1 MLSWGYGAYVYLHVS
16 SPTGREIQKFEAESE
31 GRVEFVA
38 TEDGEHNFC
47 FKNAYTETEVS
58 FWINTETDS
67 ALSDV
72 AKEGTLSVAVSY
84 LFYLTTA

>member
-1 MLSWGYGAYVYLHVS
+1 MT
-16 SPTGREIQKFEAESE
+16 SPSGKEVQKFDGEGE

-38 TEDGEHNFC
+38 SEDGEHSFC

-72 AKEGTLSVAVSY
+72 AKEGT
-84 LFYLTTA
+84 F

>member
-1 MLSWGYGAYVYLHVS
+1 MYLHVNAPS
-16 SPTGREIQKFEAESE
+16 GHELQKFEAESE
-31 GRVEFVA
+31 GRVEFIA
-38 TEDGEHNFC
+38 NEDGEYSFC

-72 AKEGTLSVAVSY
+72 AKEGALS
-84 LFYLTTA
+84 